1 MTYLPGPYN
10 IQLIGEQ
17 PVAHNLEEED
27 VTFVLGVDIGG
38 TFTDATAINTRSGEM
53 YTAKAASTPN
63 DLVAG
68 LWEALTLLSGDIGVS
83 LSELLQRTTKFSH
96 GTTQTTNVVFTWQ
109 GAKTA
114 LITTRG
120 FADELHIMRAIGR
133 VEGLSLNERRHL
145 SRTQKPPQ
153 IIPTELIH
161 EVTERVDSLGRVLV
175 AIDPAE
181 VHGIVDE
188 LVRDGVESVAVSLL
202 WSPRNPEHERVIA
215 RIVKERAPH
224 LHVTMAHELAPVLG
238 EYERTSTAA
247 INAFVAPTM
256 ESYLKRL
263 EARLRDSG
271 LTSPLLVLQ
280 ASGGVVRSQEAVAVH
295 TVESGP
301 AAGLVASADLAEEL
315 DLQNVIATDVGGTTF
330 KVGLVVDGKV
340 RVAQR
345 TVINQYS
352 LLMPMVDLVSIGAGG
367 GSIAWSDGGRLRIGP
382 QSAGSS
388 PGPACYGWGGTEPT
402 VTDADAVLGFLTPEN
417 FLGGR
422 LPLHVDKARE
432 AFEPLANSLF
442 GGDVVRAA
450 AGVRTVV
457 DAQMGNLV
465 RKATIER
472 GLDPRDFTLFAY
484 GGAGPLHAASYAG
497 DLGVQAI
504 VVPRAATV
512 FSAYGAA
519 VSDMT
524 TTRFASARPDL
535 IDDHVALQETLDAL
549 RLEAASFVKDQEP
562 RINEVLCTYWVD
574 MRYKRQL
581 HDVRV
586 EFELDNIEEIVGDFM
601 YRRFVEAY
609 RTLYGVAALLDGH
622 EVEVLRLGV
631 NARGVLQSS
640 PTAQSGHGVRD
651 TPDSPVTSRRVYWP
665 EVSDWVDTAV
675 YGADSLTHGQ
685 AVHGPALVERPGT
698 TIAVPPQHEGR
709 MDPAGDFIIRTKAE
723 AGK

>member
-1 MTYLPGPYN
+1 M
-10 IQLIGEQ
+10 
-17 PVAHNLEEED
+17 
-27 VTFVLGVDIGG
+27 TFVLGVDIGG
-38 TFTDATAINTRSGEM
+38 TFTDATAINTESGEM
-53 YTAKAASTPN
+53 FTAKAASTPN

-68 LWEALTLLSGDIGVS
+68 LWEALTLLSGEIGVA
-83 LSELLQRTTKFSH
+83 LPELLRRTRKFSH
-96 GTTQTTNVVFTWQ
+96 GTTQTTNVVFTWD

-153 IIPTELIH
+153 IIPSELIY
-161 EVTERVDSLGRVLV
+161 EVTERVDSLGRVLLE
-175 AIDPAE
+175 IDPAE
-181 VHGIVDE
+181 VHGIVDD
-188 LVRDGVESVAVSLL
+188 LLRAGVESVAVSLL

-215 RIVKERAPH
+215 RIINERAPE
-224 LHVTMAHELAPVLG
+224 LHVSMAHELAPVLG

-263 EARLRDSG
+263 EARLREFG
-271 LTSPLLVLQ
+271 LTCPLLVLQ
-280 ASGGVVRSQEAVAVH
+280 ASGGVVRSREAVAVH

-315 DLQNVIATDVGGTTF
+315 GLQHVIATDVGGTTF
-330 KVGLVVDGKV
+330 KVGLVVGGKI
-340 RVAQR
+340 RITQR

-422 LPLHVDKARE
+422 LPLHVDKARQ
-432 AFEPLANSLF
+432 AFKPLADSLF

-484 GGAGPLHAASYAG
+484 GGAGPLHAASYAS

-535 IDDHVALQETLDAL
+535 IDDHVSLQETLGAL
-549 RLEAASFVKDQEP
+549 RQEAVSFIRDQEP
-562 RINEVLCTYWVD
+562 RINDVSCTYWVD

-586 EFELDNIEEIVGDFM
+586 EFELDSLEEIVDDFM
-601 YRRFVEAY
+601 YLRFVEAY
-609 RTLYGVAALLDGH
+609 RTLYGVASLLDGH

-631 NARGVLQSS
+631 NATGVLQTSGASRGTRGVLDVS
-640 PTAQSGHGVRD
+640 
-651 TPDSPVTSRRVYWP
+651 DSLMSSRRVYWP
-665 EVSDWVDTAV
+665 EVGDWVDTAV
-675 YGADSLTHGQ
+675 YGAESLAHGE
-685 AVHGPALVERPGT
+685 VVRGPALVERPGT
-698 TIAVPPQHEGR
+698 TIAVPPHHEGR
-709 MDPAGDFIIRTKAE
+709 MDPAGDFVIRTRAE
-723 AGK
+723 DGK